1 MSHSARDWVWEQSRA
16 RGTARLVML
25 SLADH
30 VTGPECLAYGST
42 TSLAG
47 RTGAGRRTVVT
58 AVDRAIEL
66 GELEIVRG
74 RTGPRGE
81 RVYRLPLAVGW
92 TPGTVPPAS
101 ADEPAGGAEGCDN
114 CTGGGADSAL
124 HRCESCTGGGAETA
138 PRAAEACSNCTTGSA
153 EFAGQRCST
162 CTTGSAETA
171 PQNRREQR
179 GTGAEQEQ
187 QHARA
192 REHATAAA
200 PAARFALP
208 ADWQP
213 DDELIGWAGV
223 TGHLQRLGIDGIDR
237 ATAKWLAHRATAPG
251 RTAAQWRSDWQHWI
265 SRERAT
271 PPLRVVPGGSAG
283 GTGSRST
290 RNAELLQAALAEINS
305 QGGNG

>member
-1 MSHSARDWVWEQSRA
+1 MSHSARDWVWERSRA

-42 TSLAG
+42 TSLAE

-92 TPGTVPPAS
+92 TPGTVPTGGA
-101 ADEPAGGAEGCDN
+101 ADPAGVVEGCEI
-114 CTGGGADSAL
+114 CTTGGADSAQ
-124 HRCESCTGGGAETA
+124 HRCENRTTDGAETA
-138 PRAAEACSNCTTGSA
+138 PRAAEACGNCTTGGA
-153 EFAGQRCST
+153 EFAGQRCSN

-171 PQNRREQR
+171 PQNRREQKGK
-179 GTGAEQEQ
+179 GTEREQ
-187 QHARA
+187 RTGA
-192 REHATAAA
+192 REHTAAS
-200 PAARFALP
+200 AARFTLP

-213 DDELIGWAGV
+213 DDALIGWAGV

-237 ATAKWLAHRATAPG
+237 ATAKWLAHRAAAPA
-251 RTAAQWRSDWQHWI
+251 RTAEQWRSDWQHWI

-271 PPLRVVPGGSAG
+271 PPLHVVPGSGTAG
-283 GTGSRST
+283 GTSRT
-290 RNAELLQAALAEINS
+290 ARNSELLQAALAELNS
-305 QGGNG
+305 RGGNAG